1 MDAGEMDMQATD
13 DGMAR
18 AELNA
23 LFDELDN
30 ALRCLLTQLQ
40 RGFDSCRHGEPAPR
54 PDGFGA
60 AAMRPENRGA

>member
-1 MDAGEMDMQATD
+1 MEPGEMDMQATD

-30 ALRCLLTQLQ
+30 ALRCLLGQLQ
-40 RGFDSCRHGEPAPR
+40 RGLDSCLRAEPAPR
-54 PDGFGA
+54 ADAFGA
-60 AAMRPENRGA
+60 AATPQDNPGS